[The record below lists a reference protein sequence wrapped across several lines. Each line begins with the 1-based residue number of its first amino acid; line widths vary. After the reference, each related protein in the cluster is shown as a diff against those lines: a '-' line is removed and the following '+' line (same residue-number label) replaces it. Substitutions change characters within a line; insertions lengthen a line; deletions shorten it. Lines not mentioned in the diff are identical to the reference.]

1 MSLHCPKCLWRLF
14 ISFHIKFW
22 LFFQFSTFRMTSIA
36 LFSLSTHQLTYHTYT
51 TFMLIRQD
59 ALLFQ
64 KQQSRLLHS
73 LHILFSGMS
82 SPPLSWFHPS
92 FQAWFTSFLL
102 QDAFIDNF
110 RPCWSL
116 QVENPNRTY
125 QLCSPIKFRWLPYVS
140 HYTVTIQSLY
150 T

>member
-1 MSLHCPKCLWRLF
+1 
-14 ISFHIKFW
+14 
-22 LFFQFSTFRMTSIA
+22 MTSTA

-116 QVENPNRTY
+116 QVENPNRAY
-125 QLCSPIKFRWLPYVS
+125 QLCNPIKSRWLPYIS
-140 HYTVTIQSLY
+140 HYTVYLGWCGFLQLAWVLLDGTVRMSCSSTWGLLRP
-150 T
+150 